1 MKNYNEAGMKKAAM
15 GLKVMSESVAF
26 DASIDAIT
34 KKYNAGI
41 VYAVIHIGFDM
52 ICSTRTP

>member
-1 MKNYNEAGMKKAAM
+1 M